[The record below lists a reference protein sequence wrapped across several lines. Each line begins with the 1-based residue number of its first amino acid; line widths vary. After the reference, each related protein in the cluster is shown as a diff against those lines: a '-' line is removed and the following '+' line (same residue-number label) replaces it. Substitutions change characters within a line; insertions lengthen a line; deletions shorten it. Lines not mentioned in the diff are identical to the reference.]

1 MTNYN
6 CKNDIFSKNKR
17 SNIMSK
23 IKSSKNASTEL
34 KLISIFKENNITG
47 WRREY
52 KIKGSPD
59 FTFLKNRI
67 VLFTDGCFWHGHKCR
82 NTTPK
87 DHGDF
92 WAEKIRRNK
101 QRDREVTK
109 FLKQNNWQVI
119 RIWECELKNKN
130 IDRLLKKLSIL
141 EKV

>member
-1 MTNYN
+1 
-6 CKNDIFSKNKR
+6 
-17 SNIMSK
+17 MSK